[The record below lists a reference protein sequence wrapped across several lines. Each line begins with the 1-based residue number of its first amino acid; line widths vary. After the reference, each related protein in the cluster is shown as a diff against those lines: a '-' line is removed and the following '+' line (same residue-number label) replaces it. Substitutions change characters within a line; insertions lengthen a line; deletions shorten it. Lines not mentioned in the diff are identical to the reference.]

1 MYASSAD
8 NLLAVK
14 KLVGELEKKGEVFG
28 DKDVLLVGVE
38 GKTANPTRKNP
49 YALES
54 LMGMLR
60 TSLYSL
66 GQKEGLFPPFQRLS
80 HSSQPL
86 DFLWV
91 EHFPLFEY
99 DGNGEVKPTHHP
111 FTSPMGITTCEEMR
125 SCKNV
130 MSLLSNSCDL
140 VLNGCEVGGG

>member
-1 MYASSAD
+1 
-8 NLLAVK
+8 
-14 KLVGELEKKGEVFG
+14 
-28 DKDVLLVGVE
+28 
-38 GKTANPTRKNP
+38 
-49 YALES
+49 
-54 LMGMLR
+54 MGMLR

-125 SCKNV
+125 SCKDV